1 MKKVRICLEID
12 GLGED
17 ELGNPCPA
25 GVQIDLGETEH
36 DIDYHELTEELNI
49 PGILK
54 FICLDHMVSPN
65 DVRVITPEEYDERYG
80 DEE

>member
-1 MKKVRICLEID
+1 MSKVIIYLEID

-17 ELGNPCPA
+17 EQGNPCPA
-25 GVQIDLGETEH
+25 GVKINLGETKQN
-36 DIDYHELTEELNI
+36 IDYHELTKDLNI

-54 FICLDHMVSPN
+54 MMFLDASFRPD

>member
-12 GLGED
+12 GLAED
-17 ELGNPCPA
+17 ELGNDCPA
-25 GVQIDLGETEH
+25 GVQIELGETDQ

-54 FICLDHMVSPN
+54 MMCLADRVSPD